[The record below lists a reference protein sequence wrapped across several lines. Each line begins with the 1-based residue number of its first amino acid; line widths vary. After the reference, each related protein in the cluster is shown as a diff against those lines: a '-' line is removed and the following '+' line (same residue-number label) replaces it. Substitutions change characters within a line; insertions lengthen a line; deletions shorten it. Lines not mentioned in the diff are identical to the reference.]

1 MLSFQNLPMTPYYK
15 LIDYW
20 MMFSMVM
27 LMVTMLVHTYLNKLV
42 RDAKRKGEGER
53 HQQEAVNHIQDLASK
68 GPSINDDHRIG
79 W

>member
-1 MLSFQNLPMTPYYK
+1 MTPYYK

-42 RDAKRKGEGER
+42 RDAKREAEGER
-53 HQQEAVNHIQDLASK
+53 QVQQGAGALIQGLN
-68 GPSINDDHRIG
+68 SIH
-79 W
+79 